1 MGVTNYAWGP
11 LLQSEAD
18 KCWFYA
24 IAFSIMLSLYRLF
37 YLMFATVTL
46 DDRQGGESTVLKDEK
61 SKKPR
66 QDTDKGN
73 AYRALSARLAIDCCD
88 LMIPGSSTG
97 WIPVE
102 LVVVGAAQFTSS
114 ALAGQQIWRRV
125 QLGA

>member
-24 IAFSIMLSLYRLF
+24 ITFSILLSLYRLF
-37 YLMFATVTL
+37 HLVFATVTVE
-46 DDRQGGESTVLKDEK
+46 DTQGGESTVAKDEK
-61 SKKPR
+61 PNKPR
-66 QDTDKGN
+66 QVTDKGN
-73 AYRALSARLAIDCCD
+73 AYQAVSTQLAIDCCD